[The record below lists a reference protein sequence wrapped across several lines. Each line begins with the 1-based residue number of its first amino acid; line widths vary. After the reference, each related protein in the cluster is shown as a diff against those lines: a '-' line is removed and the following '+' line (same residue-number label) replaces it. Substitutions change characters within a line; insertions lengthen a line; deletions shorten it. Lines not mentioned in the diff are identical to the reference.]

1 MLYNALKSLGEFMG
15 YIVDGTCKQ
24 CGYEKQSM
32 YLGSGWYSFQTTA
45 TFPYYCKVCEEVVVH
60 NTVMKHAIYSY
71 GQLMVRY
78 DDPTLSKQKS
88 EAPHKVFSW
97 NIGNEELVL
106 TDNDYLCPKCKG
118 LHTKV
123 E

>member
-1 MLYNALKSLGEFMG
+1 MG

-32 YLGSGWYSFQTTA
+32 YLGSGWCSGWYSLQTIA
-45 TFPYYCKVCEEVVVH
+45 KFPYYCKVCEEVVVH
-60 NTVMKHAIYSY
+60 NTVMKPAYSC

-88 EAPHKVFSW
+88 EAPHKVFSL

-118 LHTKV
+118 YTLRWSMV
-123 E
+123 GLRD

>member
-1 MLYNALKSLGEFMG
+1 MG

-24 CGYEKQSM
+24 CGYEKKRM
-32 YLGSGWYSFQTTA
+32 YLFGGMLNHA
-45 TFPYYCKVCEEVVVH
+45 TIASFPYHCEKCGEVVVH
-60 NTVMKHAIYSY
+60 NALEKRASSHC

-88 EAPHKVFSW
+88 KAPHKVVSW

-118 LHTKV
+118 YTLRWSMV
-123 E
+123 GLWD

>member
-1 MLYNALKSLGEFMG
+1 MG

-24 CGYEKQSM
+24 CGYKKKEM
-32 YLGSGWYSFQTTA
+32 YLCGGMMNHKTFA
-45 TFPYYCKVCEEVVVH
+45 IFPYYCEKCGKVVAH
-60 NTVMKHAIYSY
+60 NTLEKCPFCHC

-88 EAPHKVFSW
+88 EGSRKVFSW
-97 NIGNEELVL
+97 KIGNEELVL

-118 LHTKV
+118 HTLRWSMV
-123 E
+123 GLWD